1 MNKVKQWFNDN
12 VDRKQMTT
20 LLVTTAVIGGAA
32 YGLKKAGYGKVATV
46 VTGGK

>member
-1 MNKVKQWFNDN
+1 MEKAKQWFRNN
-12 VDRKQMTT
+12 VDQKQMVT

-46 VTGGK
+46 VKGG